1 MGLRNAGINFQQYE
15 ETHLMETP
23 DFSVESPTL
32 AHQED
37 KQAETAINRQG
48 AAISYRHFSFKR
60 VSDCQKADA
69 EGVCGLFVT
78 GRECSRL
85 TRLWRENTSCH

>member
-1 MGLRNAGINFQQYE
+1 
-15 ETHLMETP
+15 METP

-69 EGVCGLFVT
+69 EGVCGLSDT

-85 TRLWRENTSCH
+85 TDTFVPPLRLDCAQFSTEFLSVCA